1 MLDGLLAG
9 PGVIHEPDVPAG
21 QMDGTVNGY
30 MDNEPILPDIPVAD
44 SALPHPAI
52 PSLGLW

>member
-1 MLDGLLAG
+1 MLDALLAG
-9 PGVIHEPDVPAG
+9 PGVIAK
-21 QMDGTVNGY
+21 QDGSSMQVDGATDGY
-30 MDNEPILPDIPVAD
+30 DDEPILPDIPVAD